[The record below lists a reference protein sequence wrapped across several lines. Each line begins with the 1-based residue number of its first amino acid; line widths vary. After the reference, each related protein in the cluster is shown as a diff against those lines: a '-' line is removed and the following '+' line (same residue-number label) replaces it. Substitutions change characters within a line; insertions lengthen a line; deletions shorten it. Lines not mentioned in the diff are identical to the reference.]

1 MKIII
6 TIEIKQTP
14 KPQKKSPVRQKPE
27 PSNSKNNNIIINQK

>member
-27 PSNSKNNNIIINQK
+27 PGISKKNTIIINQK